1 MAKRLTAVL
10 LVALALCAA
19 SGSAVAKKKPDPDR
33 LPVTRVRDLHYGDVL
48 WWFYQN
54 ENFESLTRL
63 SAYEEWGRMPHHNAE
78 TQLLLGGLFLE
89 LGMHNEAGARFEK
102 LLTPDVPF
110 GVRNRAWFYLAK
122 VWYARGYLDRAETA
136 LRKVQGSLAPALE
149 AEKQLLFANV
159 LMRLGRYNEAE
170 QLLAAWHGSDEWTA
184 YARFNLGVALVRE
197 GKLAQAEPV
206 LAAVG
211 ALSSEKSELLAL
223 RDKANLALGFAWLQ
237 ANEPAKAR
245 TVLERVRL
253 SGPFSNKALLG
264 VGWASATLGD
274 NRAALT
280 PWLELHDRNLLD
292 AAVQEAYLAVPY
304 AFAKL
309 GANAQASQYYESAVT
324 SFADE
329 THRIDDAIGRI
340 RGGTLLDAII
350 AQEAKAGTY
359 GWFWQLKQLPD
370 APETRYLY
378 TILAGHDFQEG
389 LKNYRDLVF
398 LDHRLEVWS
407 ENFPAYESMLDAR
420 QRAFTQR
427 LPRADELIAQ
437 KGADILQQKRAALQ
451 TQLDDAE
458 RTGDFAALGTAE
470 ERGQW
475 ERIKN
480 VEQALTGAPDNEQNA
495 ALRER
500 LRLVRGALQWRLR
513 EANQGRIYHERRS
526 LRDIDG
532 LLAETQLRWQRL
544 ADIRQSIPDNTG
556 EFAARVVAAKAKLD
570 ALRARMVL
578 ARSAQN
584 ALLAQ
589 LAVTELEAQK
599 ARIATYELQAR
610 FALATIYD
618 RAASAPAGKGA
629 PPASTEAPASG
640 PGPGR
645 AAAPAPEAPK
655 P

>member
-1 MAKRLTAVL
+1 MS
-10 LVALALCAA
+10 LALIAA
-19 SGSAVAKKKPDPDR
+19 SGPAVAKKKPDPDR
-33 LPVTRVRDLHYGDVL
+33 LPVTRVKDLHYGDVL

-78 TQLLLGGLFLE
+78 TQLLLGGLYLE

-122 VWYARGYLDRAETA
+122 VWYARGYLDRAEAA
-136 LRKVQGSLAPALE
+136 LRKVQGTLPPALE
-149 AEKQLLFANV
+149 AEKQHLFANV
-159 LMRLGRYNEAE
+159 LMRLGRYGEAE
-170 QLLAAWHGSDEWTA
+170 QLLSAWRGPDDWTA

-197 GKLAQAEPV
+197 GKLAQAEPI
-206 LAAVG
+206 LTNVG
-211 ALSSEKSELLAL
+211 SLESEKSEMLAL

-253 SGPFSNKALLG
+253 NGPFSNKALLG
-264 VGWASATLGD
+264 VGWASASLGD
-274 NRAALT
+274 DRAALT

-329 THRIDDAIGRI
+329 TRRIDDAIGRI
-340 RGGTLLDAII
+340 RGGTLLDAIVE
-350 AQEAKAGTY
+350 QEAKSGTY

-398 LDHRLEVWS
+398 LDYKLAVWAD
-407 ENFPAYESMLDAR
+407 NFPAYESMLDAR
-420 QRAFTQR
+420 QRAFTER

-437 KGADILQQKRAALQ
+437 HGADVLQQKRAGLQ
-451 TQLDDAE
+451 SQLDDAE
-458 RTGDFAALGTAE
+458 RNGDFAALGTEE
-470 ERGQW
+470 ERAQW
-475 ERIKN
+475 ARIKN
-480 VEQALTGAPDNEQNA
+480 IEQLLASAPDTPENA
-495 ALRER
+495 VLRDR

-513 EANQGRIYHERRS
+513 EANQGRVYHERRS

-544 ADIRQSIPDNTG
+544 ADVRQSIPDNTG
-556 EFAARVVAAKAKLD
+556 EFAARVAAAKAKLD
-570 ALRARMVL
+570 ALRQRMTL
-578 ARSAQN
+578 ARAAQN
-584 ALLAQ
+584 GLLAQ
-589 LAVTELEAQK
+589 LAINELEAQK

-618 RAASAPAGKGA
+618 RAASAPSATPDAK
-629 PPASTEAPASG
+629 P
-640 PGPGR
+640 
-645 AAAPAPEAPK
+645 PEAPK
-655 P
+655 